1 MSEILDTKAFSG
13 YTHSDSFR
21 CLENLPRMSSDLF
34 LCYCGWE
41 RTTPLQL
48 FAPVERR
55 NHVIHFVL
63 SGKGKQKK
71 TKTILRTA
79 TPDITTTIPMAM
91 KTIMMILPHQTRHT
105 IVMKMRR

>member
-34 LCYCGWE
+34 LSYCGWE

-48 FAPVERR
+48 FSPVERR

-63 SGKGKQKK
+63 SGKGKMFYGNK
-71 TKTILRTA
+71 TWEISQGQVFYIAPGEKIGWPVSHWKNRSA
-79 TPDITTTIPMAM
+79 SAQPS
-91 KTIMMILPHQTRHT
+91 
-105 IVMKMRR
+105 